1 MKITKV
7 ESFIVHA
14 PIGLEIADSHYRMD
28 HWGFVGLMI
37 LTDQGVVGTGYTGTH
52 CAGDEMIKQTIDQY
66 FKPMLL
72 GENPLYVKRL
82 WDKLHGG
89 NLHQVGR
96 TGLTRLAHSAVD
108 IALWDICAK
117 AAALPLWA
125 LLGGAK
131 AGQAIHTY
139 NTNVGWL
146 HFSTSELI
154 ANVERAVEAGW
165 TGVKIKV
172 GSPNPAEDV
181 SRIRELR
188 KRFGDSLTI
197 MIDGNEGWDFNT
209 AMYWG
214 KRLEPYAPYWFEE
227 PIHADDIEG
236 HAVLAR
242 ELAIPIAVGENLM
255 TRFAF
260 RDYVKARAVEFLQP
274 DVTRVGGITEW
285 LKIANLADCY
295 NLPVVPH
302 SGDMMQIHQHLVGA
316 TQNSPL
322 LEYIPWGQEL
332 FIHPAKI
339 NKGFLGLP
347 TEPGASTDML
357 PETMA
362 RYRVA

>member
-7 ESFIVHA
+7 ESFIVHI
-14 PIGLEIADSHYRMD
+14 PIGFNVADSHYQMGN
-28 HWGFVGLMI
+28 WGFPGLKI
-37 LTDQGVVGTGYTGTH
+37 YTDQGVVGTGYTGTH

-66 FKPMLL
+66 YAPLL
-72 GENPLYVKRL
+72 IGENPLYVKRL

-96 TGLTRLAHSAVD
+96 TGLIRLAHSAVD

-117 AAALPLWA
+117 AASLPLWA

-131 AGQAIHTY
+131 AGGFIATY

-154 ANVERAVEAGW
+154 SNVERALEDGW
-165 TGVKIKV
+165 TAVKLKV
-172 GSPNPAEDV
+172 GSPDPSKDV
-181 SRIRELR
+181 SRICEIR
-188 KRFGDSLTI
+188 KHFGDSPTI
-197 MIDGNEGWDFNT
+197 MIDANEGWDFNT

-214 KRLEPYAPYWFEE
+214 KRLEPCDVYWFEE
-227 PIHADDIEG
+227 PLHADDVEG

-242 ELAIPIAVGENLM
+242 ELAIPIAVGENLL

-260 RDYVKARAVEFLQP
+260 RDYVKERAAEFLQP

-285 LKIANLADCY
+285 LKIADLADCY

-302 SGDMMQIHQHLVGA
+302 VGDMMQIQQHLVAA
-316 TQNSPL
+316 TQNCPL
-322 LEYIPWGQEL
+322 LEYIPWGREI
-332 FIHPAKI
+332 FEHPVQIRNGRAE
-339 NKGFLGLP
+339 LP
-347 TEPGASTDML
+347 TAPGASTDIRDDML
-357 PETMA
+357 TK
-362 RYRVA
+362 YRVA

>member
-1 MKITKV
+1 MKISEI
-7 ESFIVHA
+7 ESFIIHA
-14 PIGLEIADSHYRMD
+14 PIGMEIADSHYHMG

-37 LTDQGVVGTGYTGTH
+37 QTDAGLTGTGYTGTH

-66 FKPMLL
+66 FKPLLL
-72 GENPLYVKRL
+72 GEDPLHVKML

-96 TGLTRLAHSAVD
+96 TGLIRLAHSAVD

-117 AAALPLWA
+117 AASLPLWV

-131 AGQAIHTY
+131 AGQTIRTY

-154 ANVERAVEAGW
+154 DNVERALEAGW
-165 TGVKIKV
+165 TAVKIKV
-172 GSPNPAEDV
+172 GGPSPAEDV
-181 SRIRELR
+181 SRIAEIR
-188 KRFGDSLTI
+188 KRFGDALTI
-197 MIDGNEGWDFNT
+197 MIDGNEGWDFNA

-214 KRLEPYAPYWFEE
+214 KRLEPYDVYWFEE
-227 PIHADDIEG
+227 PIHADDIRG
-236 HAVLAR
+236 HAILAR
-242 ELAIPIAVGENLM
+242 ELGIPIAIGENLM

-260 RDYVKARAVEFLQP
+260 RDYVTAQAVEYLQP
-274 DVTRVGGITEW
+274 DVTRVGGVTEW
-285 LKIANLADCY
+285 LKIADLADCF

-302 SGDMMQIHQHLVGA
+302 SGDMMQVHQHLVGA
-316 TQNSPL
+316 TQDAPM

-332 FIHPAKI
+332 FQHPASVR
-339 NKGFLGLP
+339 KGILQLP
-347 TEPGASTDML
+347 SQPGASTDMI
-357 PETMA
+357 PEMMR